1 MEPIA
6 VVTGA
11 ARGIGLAITRALLK
25 DELTVVGVDVNE
37 AGLSATA
44 EKLTAD
50 GASFV
55 PKLADLADPTQV
67 ARIFAEIEDTFGGVD
82 ALVNNA
88 GTCFVNDFVD
98 ISPDEL
104 QRQMADKL

>member
-1 MEPIA
+1 MERIA

-67 ARIFAEIEDTFGGVD
+67 ARIFAEIEETFGGVD
-82 ALVNNA
+82 ALVNNQEPA
-88 GTCFVNDFVD
+88 SST
-98 ISPDEL
+98 ISSIL
-104 QRQMADKL
+104 AQMSFSVRWR